1 MAEPIVYMYT
11 SDDPPEDMASFKMF
25 IKKVAKGAWDDFRL
39 TNSNTLGKSAK
50 FGAGVIAAS
59 TFAKDSGT
67 LTPMAWAFS
76 RFGSLPLEF
85 TKSGSIRI
93 LTLTGLQRL
102 AAMGTVAAVKF
113 IFVTA
118 AFEGGVAIGSVTNQF
133 LSQEVKDAI
142 GGTMH
147 GIICDEGWKDL
158 WRHPFG
164 YGICFGPKGERL
176 IKY

>member
-1 MAEPIVYMYT
+1 MAEPIVYLYT
-11 SDDPPEDMASFKMF
+11 SDNAPKDMATFKPF
-25 IKKVAKGAWDDFRL
+25 IKKIAKGAWDDFRL

-59 TFAKDSGT
+59 TFAKDTGT
-67 LTPMAWAFS
+67 LTPTAWALS
-76 RFGSLPLEF
+76 RFGTLPLEF
-85 TKSGSIRI
+85 TKSGSLRI
-93 LTLTGLQRL
+93 LTLTGFQRL
-102 AAMGTVAAVKF
+102 AAMGTVAAMKF

-142 GGTMH
+142 GGTMY
-147 GIICDEGWKDL
+147 GIICEEGWKDL

-164 YGICFGPKGERL
+164 YGIYFGPKGERL
-176 IKY
+176 INY